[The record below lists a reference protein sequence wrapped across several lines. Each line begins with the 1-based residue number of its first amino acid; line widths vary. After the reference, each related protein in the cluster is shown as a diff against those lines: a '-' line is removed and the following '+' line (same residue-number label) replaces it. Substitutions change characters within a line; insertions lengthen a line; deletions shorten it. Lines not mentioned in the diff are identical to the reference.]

1 MSARLVAAALLLG
14 ALSVTVGL
22 GVAGW
27 AAGGAVALGTVLL
40 LDRGLRRSGAFS
52 LGPANA
58 VTYARSLL
66 VAGVTALAASGGAA
80 RVIVALTVVALALD
94 GVDGAVAR
102 RTASVSALGAR
113 FDMEVD
119 AFLLLALCLV
129 LARSVGPWVLVLGLM
144 RYAFV
149 VAGLLL
155 PWLTAPLPPRFSRKA
170 VAAAQGVVLV
180 TAVSGLLP
188 PAAAVVALSAALAA
202 LCWSFGRD
210 VVWLARRRAEHRLA
224 EQASPRARDDV
235 VRVAP

>member
-1 MSARLVAAALLLG
+1 
-14 ALSVTVGL
+14 
-22 GVAGW
+22 
-27 AAGGAVALGTVLL
+27 
-40 LDRGLRRSGAFS
+40 
-52 LGPANA
+52 
-58 VTYARSLL
+58 
-66 VAGVTALAASGGAA
+66 
-80 RVIVALTVVALALD
+80 
-94 GVDGAVAR
+94 
-102 RTASVSALGAR
+102 
-113 FDMEVD
+113 
-119 AFLLLALCLV
+119 
-129 LARSVGPWVLVLGLM
+129 M